1 MAASAERLGYCKLC
15 SIEDFQDPELA
26 GIVREAYAGLGAGPG
41 FPRGVETRKHW
52 EVGQAIRGLRDF
64 GAIHAD
70 ATLLG
75 VGAGT
80 EQTGFWLTNVARRV
94 YMTDRYA
101 APAEWDDTC
110 PEGMLID
117 PSPYALCHW
126 NPTRMVVR
134 HMDALELRLGDGSI
148 DGIFSSGSI
157 EHLGGASEIRQ
168 AAREMARVLK
178 PGGIA
183 AIATEF
189 RLEGPPG
196 LPGTRLFTEADLHEL
211 IVDVAEWELVEK
223 PRLEVSDRTLS
234 TVVQFSEA
242 IEDSKAGRSW
252 RTYPHIVLR
261 HGLHLWTSV
270 ALVLRRLPG

>member
-1 MAASAERLGYCKLC
+1 MVASAERLGYCKLC
-15 SIEDFQDPELA
+15 SVEDFEDPELV
-26 GIVREAYAGLGAGPG
+26 GIVRETYAGLSTGPG
-41 FPRGVETRKHW
+41 FPRGVETRKLW
-52 EVGQAIRGLRDF
+52 EVAQAIRALCDF
-64 GAIHAD
+64 GATHAD

-80 EQTGFWLTNVARRV
+80 EQTGFWLTNDARRV

-110 PEGMLID
+110 PDGMLID
-117 PSPYALCHW
+117 PSPYAVCRW
-126 NPTRMVVR
+126 NPARMVVL
-134 HMDALELRLGDGSI
+134 HMDALELEFGDGSI

-157 EHLGGASEIRQ
+157 EHFGGASDIQQ

-196 LPGTRLFTEADLHEL
+196 LPGTRLFTEAELHEL
-211 IVDVAEWELVEK
+211 IVDVAEWELVER
-223 PRLEVSDRTLS
+223 PRLEISERTLS
-234 TVVQFSEA
+234 TVVSFSEA
-242 IEDSKAGRSW
+242 VEAAESGGPWK
-252 RTYPHIVLR
+252 YPHIVLR

-270 ALVLRRLPG
+270 SLVLRRLPG